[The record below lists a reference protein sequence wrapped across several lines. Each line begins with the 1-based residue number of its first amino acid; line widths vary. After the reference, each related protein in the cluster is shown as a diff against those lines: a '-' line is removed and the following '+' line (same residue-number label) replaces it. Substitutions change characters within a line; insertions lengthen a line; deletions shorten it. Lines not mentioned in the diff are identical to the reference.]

1 MAQTTLATSSR
12 NAVVEIS
19 TDGST
24 WTDISGYA
32 QSVSSGDGTRLEGQA
47 HTFDGNG
54 PIIVAGKLDAQEST
68 VSILYTEDTNG
79 AYDRCRTAFDSP
91 NSTLYVR
98 GSPNGNASGNYRHT
112 SGKGVITQ
120 FPAFH
125 ELDASS
131 GDPQMIEFT
140 VKHGGFTRATIP

>member
-1 MAQTTLATSSR
+1 
-12 NAVVEIS
+12 V
-19 TDGST
+19 
-24 WTDISGYA
+24 
-32 QSVSSGDGTRLEGQA
+32 
-47 HTFDGNG
+47 
-54 PIIVAGKLDAQEST
+54 
-68 VSILYTEDTNG
+68 
-79 AYDRCRTAFDSP
+79 
-91 NSTLYVR
+91 
-98 GSPNGNASGNYRHT
+98 SPNGNTSGNYRHT

>member
-32 QSVSSGDGTRLEGQA
+32 QSVSPGDGTRLTGTA

-68 VSILYTEDTNG
+68 VGIVYTEDTNG
-79 AYDRCRTAFDSP
+79 AYDRAKNAFDST
-91 NSTLYVR
+91 NSTLYLRVA
-98 GSPNGNASGNYRHT
+98 PDGNTTGNFRFT
-112 SGKGVITQ
+112 STKGVITQ
-120 FPAFH
+120 MPAFH

-131 GDPQMIEFT
+131 GDVQMVEFT
-140 VKHGGFTRATIP
+140 VQHGGWTKAAIP